1 MATKDNLSSTDIVIL
16 CGGLGTRLK
25 GLFPNQPKALVRFGE
40 RTFLDILLNQLKQSG
55 FKRFILCVGHLKEQ
69 IEEHCRRNYQDIEII
84 FSEEDAPLGT
94 GGAIKKAQG
103 YIKSNPFLVLNG
115 DSLCRVDF
123 KDLYNL
129 HLSKDPLL
137 TMVLSHPGSR
147 EDGGNVLISKDQ
159 RIIKFNEKTDKRVDS
174 FISAGIYCLDQRI
187 FSYLPKADSFSI
199 ENDVF
204 PNVLSKKCFGFFSNS
219 DVIDIGTIERY
230 TAAVPILS
238 TL

>member
-16 CGGLGTRLK
+16 CGGLGTRLQ
-25 GLFPNQPKALVRFGE
+25 GLFPDQPKALVRFGE
-40 RTFLDILLNQLKQSG
+40 KTFLDILINQLKTSG
-55 FKRFILCVGHLKEQ
+55 FKRFILCVGYLKEK
-69 IEEHCRRNYQDIEII
+69 IEEYCIKNYPDLEII
-84 FSEEDAPLGT
+84 FSEEDSPLGT
-94 GGAIKKAQG
+94 GGAIKKAQN

-137 TMVLSHPGSR
+137 TMVLSPPGSR
-147 EDGGNVLISKDQ
+147 EDGGNVLISKNQ
-159 RIIKFNEKTDKRVDS
+159 RIVKFNEKTDKRSDS

-187 FSYLPKADSFSI
+187 FSYLPKSNSFSI